1 MPASEETDAAEDRMA
16 GEDLTIV
23 TTEGP
28 SGRRDRGDAVRRVVE
43 STVSADRL
51 HESLAR
57 FLETLGE
64 ILAAGPTRAGDFE
77 LDEIGFSAEIGANG
91 EFKLLGTGVGVTGS
105 SAVTFSWRRRRDD
118 DPAAP
123 PPAAGAGG

>member
-1 MPASEETDAAEDRMA
+1 MA

-43 STVSADRL
+43 STVSVDRL
-51 HESLAR
+51 HENLER
-57 FLETLGE
+57 FLATLGE
-64 ILAAGPTRAGDFE
+64 LLAAGATRAGDFE

-91 EFKLLGTGVGVTGS
+91 EFKLLGAGVGVTGS
-105 SAVTFSWRRRRDD
+105 SAVTFRWRRSRDA
-118 DPAAP
+118 DPLAP
-123 PPAAGAGG
+123 PPVAEAG